1 MMDFILYFK
10 FPVVLLPSPIK
21 RLEDYKN
28 KNRHKVLV
36 FSDIKVIEIVGVRTV
51 GLRIIWV
58 I

>member
-1 MMDFILYFK
+1 MKILYRII
-10 FPVVLLPSPIK
+10 PVVLLPSPIK

-51 GLRIIWV
+51 GLHIIWV